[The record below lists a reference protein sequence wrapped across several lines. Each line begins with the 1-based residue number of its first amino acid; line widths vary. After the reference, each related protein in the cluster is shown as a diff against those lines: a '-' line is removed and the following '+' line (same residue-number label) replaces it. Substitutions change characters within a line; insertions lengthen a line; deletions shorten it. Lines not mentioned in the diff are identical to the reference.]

1 MRKQSRCELLNEFQ
15 TLTAQEK
22 LEKIQ
27 IYLYA
32 MQKSDKNYIGL
43 YGIVEELG
51 SENIDETLLT
61 ELYTTLLDITLIW
74 KEIEESWLDK
84 VTSKL
89 QNLKENI
96 INEKESDN
104 IIKSIDNL

>member
-1 MRKQSRCELLNEFQ
+1 MRKQNRFELLNEFQ

-84 VTSKL
+84 ITSKL
-89 QNLKENI
+89 QNLKENVI
-96 INEKESDN
+96 SEKESDN

>member
-1 MRKQSRCELLNEFQ
+1 MRKQSRFELLNEFQ

-32 MQKSDKNYIGL
+32 MQKSDRNYIGL

-51 SENIDETLLT
+51 SENIDETLLM
-61 ELYTTLLDITLIW
+61 ELYTTLLDIALIW